1 MTESEVGTG
10 IGSHQGT
17 PPTASPAG
25 GQHGSSS
32 AGPGGERA
40 ASGGRNVVRLVG
52 ANIPADQGL
61 SSLGL
66 IMQLGGS
73 LSAAVIT
80 FWGFQALLLPSRAG
94 TTMLV
99 LLVTTLGVIRSLMHR
114 AAGTSLLYA
123 EANPLRGVRRY
134 IAVGL
139 VHSALFAAVL
149 VSQHVATTRMS
160 IFIGL
165 ALAAWPLILLGLLRL
180 PWLRR
185 FEDAVPAPEDKGF
198 EGAAV
203 LMTVMAIAGIAAGLF
218 MLRGFASRDALRGTN
233 VLMLLCVVLLLAR
246 SVMHLVAGLTGLRA
260 VALDVAVERV
270 AQYANVGVVSAFVT
284 GGVLFI
290 TVMSSAALGFAGLL
304 VIAVAVWMLCAW
316 PMSLR
321 RFFAER
327 QFASM
332 LAGDDAP
339 IHRRAPDAGST
350 ALGWLLIGIGALT
363 LSVSIAAAGGGFG
376 DGGSRY
382 DDGSVLTML
391 QPLMMGGSW
400 RTFAIAALELVAG
413 FELVRMAQHHRIV
426 ATVAAIAI
434 AGIELSSWGPGWS
447 TLSQIRVGFYNTSAL
462 TTLLGPLGLALT
474 TIVLVNRKV
483 ESAGHAQVRVRAK
496 A

>member
-10 IGSHQGT
+10 IGSHHAT
-17 PPTASPAG
+17 HAPPPTASPAG
-25 GQHGSSS
+25 GE
-32 AGPGGERA
+32 PGGANPGESGER
-40 ASGGRNVVRLVG
+40 GGRHVVRLVG

-73 LSAAVIT
+73 LSAAVVT
-80 FWGFQALLLPSRAG
+80 FWGFQALLLPSRVG

-99 LLVTTLGVIRSLMHR
+99 LLVTALGVIRSLMHR

-139 VHSALFAAVL
+139 VHSALFSAVL
-149 VSQHVATTRMS
+149 VSQHVATMKMS
-160 IFIGL
+160 IFVGL
-165 ALAAWPLILLGLLRL
+165 ALATWPLVLLGLSRL

-185 FEDAVPAPEDKGF
+185 FEGAVPAPEDKGF

-339 IHRRAPDAGST
+339 IHRRAPDAGFT

-363 LSVSIAAAGGGFG
+363 LSVSIAAV
-376 DGGSRY
+376 GGSLGGTGEPY
-382 DDGSVLTML
+382 DGSVLSML

-426 ATVAAIAI
+426 ATVASIAI
-434 AGIELSSWGPGWS
+434 AGIELSAWGPGWS
-447 TLSQIRVGFYNTSAL
+447 TLSQIRMGFHNTSAL